1 MRSTMLL
8 TPPNALTLLRLL
20 LAPIIGALLVL
31 VAVGMMP
38 GAAGVP
44 VALALFAVACMSDI
58 FDGVLARQLNQE
70 STLGAVLD
78 PIADK
83 LLMLCAG
90 IGLMVLVPSP
100 WAIAPITLMLAR
112 DLLVGGL
119 REAALAQK
127 WRLPVRGLGKF
138 KTVVQCL
145 AIAIALADLSFTV
158 LGLRPAPVTL
168 VSPLLIGPLWAA
180 AAVSWLSAVDYM
192 RIFFNR
198 P

>member
-1 MRSTMLL
+1 MAYEKN
-8 TPPNALTLLRLL
+8 TPFSESFNGSV
-20 LAPIIGALLVL
+20 IGVK
-31 VAVGMMP
+31 GE
-38 GAAGVP
+38 
-44 VALALFAVACMSDI
+44 FSN
-58 FDGVLARQLNQE
+58 RH
-70 STLGAVLD
+70 T
-78 PIADK
+78 
-83 LLMLCAG
+83 
-90 IGLMVLVPSP
+90 
-100 WAIAPITLMLAR
+100 R
-112 DLLVGGL
+112 
-119 REAALAQK
+119 
-127 WRLPVRGLGKF
+127 RLPVRGLGKF

>member
-1 MRSTMLL
+1 MIVDLKAVGFQVL
-8 TPPNALTLLRLL
+8 YPC
-20 LAPIIGALLVL
+20 LAATAIG
-31 VAVGMMP
+31 VAVH
-38 GAAGVP
+38 
-44 VALALFAVACMSDI
+44 L
-58 FDGVLARQLNQE
+58 DGN
-70 STLGAVLD
+70 G
-78 PIADK
+78 
-83 LLMLCAG
+83 
-90 IGLMVLVPSP
+90 
-100 WAIAPITLMLAR
+100 
-112 DLLVGGL
+112 VGGL
-119 REAALAQK
+119 REAALALN